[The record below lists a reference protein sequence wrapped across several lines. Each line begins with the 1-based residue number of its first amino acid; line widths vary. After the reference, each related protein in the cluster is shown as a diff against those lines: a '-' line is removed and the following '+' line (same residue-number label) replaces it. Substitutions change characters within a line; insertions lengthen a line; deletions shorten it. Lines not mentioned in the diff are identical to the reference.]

1 MTGGY
6 SLMKSNVYTFVK
18 NADDFRNIPEEAE
31 KVAVYNRLGKKESLR
46 LRLLAEELICML
58 PQLVRYGSGEFW
70 IENKNNDYELHT
82 RVSPEEFVMLDRE
95 KILSVSKSGKNAAS
109 KGIINKILIAVE
121 RMVEDRAKLA
131 NEAPY
136 DFYDMGMTEYGD
148 YSAWSLMSYKNCV
161 MEGYQKEVE
170 AADKWDEL
178 EKSIIAKLSDD
189 VIVSIINGK
198 IDIIIKKSF

>member
-1 MTGGY
+1 
-6 SLMKSNVYTFVK
+6 MKSNVYTFVK
-18 NADDFRNIPEEAE
+18 NSDDFRNIPEEAE
-31 KVAVYNRLGKKESLR
+31 KVAVYNKLGKKESMR

-58 PQLVRYGSGEFW
+58 PQLVRYGNGEFW
-70 IENKNNDYELHT
+70 IENKNNDYELHI
-82 RVSPEEFVMLDRE
+82 RVSPENFVLMDRE

-109 KGIINKILIAVE
+109 KGIMSKILIAVE

-131 NEAPY
+131 NDTPY

-161 MEGYQKEVE
+161 MAGYEKEKE
-170 AADKWDEL
+170 QAEEKWDEL

-189 VIVSIINGK
+189 VIVGIISNK
-198 IDIIIKKSF
+198 IDIIVKKRF